1 MADRQERVD
10 PRLAR
15 DDEVLALITQVSAAR
30 QQALA
35 TITALGVQQE
45 RFKPNA
51 DDWSIA
57 NVVEHLV
64 LAEQAGIHR
73 MWQAAV
79 GLRCGQEVWSG
90 AVLHRRLSIEEVVE
104 RTWKV
109 TSTGPISVR
118 TAEKAPE
125 IAAPRSDGPLAYWAA
140 CLEACQPVLERL
152 GGVLS
157 GLDLAQVIVPH
168 VTSGP
173 LDARQRLQFLR
184 WHLDHYRQQIE
195 DIKACPGFPTDGPE
209 GAHPSRM
216 G

>member
-1 MADRQERVD
+1 MTDRQKRVN
-10 PRLAR
+10 PRLAT
-15 DDEVLALITQVSAAR
+15 DDEVLTLIAQVRAAR
-30 QQALA
+30 SRVLA
-35 TITALGVQQE
+35 TVTALGVQQE
-45 RFKPNA
+45 RFKPGA
-51 DDWSIA
+51 DEWSIA

-64 LAEQAGIHR
+64 LAEQVGIHR
-73 MWQAAV
+73 IWQEAG

-90 AVLHRRLSIEEVVE
+90 PVPHRGLSIEEVVE

-125 IAAPRSDGPLAYWAA
+125 VATPRSDGPLAYWAA
-140 CLEACQPVLERL
+140 CLEVCQPVLEQL

-157 GLDLAQVIVPH
+157 GLDLAQLIVPH

-184 WHLDHYRQQIE
+184 WHLDHHRQQIE
-195 DIKACPGFPTDGPE
+195 DIKACPGFPTDGPA
-209 GAHPSRM
+209 GTHP
-216 G
+216 